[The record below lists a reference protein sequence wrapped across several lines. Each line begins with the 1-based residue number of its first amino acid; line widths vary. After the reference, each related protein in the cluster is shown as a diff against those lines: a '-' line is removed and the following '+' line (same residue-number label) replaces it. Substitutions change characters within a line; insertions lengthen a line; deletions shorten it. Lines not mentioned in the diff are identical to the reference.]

1 MSTALSLQL
10 KWDHLFTTMFIH
22 RCFLLKPYYPME
34 WSEYSLIPSMA
45 GGQWLPHCTVGQIS
59 HFLWNGCIGCIYF
72 VKILANSAPTRAGWP
87 PQTSVS
93 PWAALT
99 TTALHIKYFLS
110 KLQKAAVDSKASDL
124 RSPIPPIP
132 HCRQLFIARLE
143 TQAVTLDL
151 QIFCLWGCGARL
163 PSCYLVQQILCNRIL
178 ELN

>member
-1 MSTALSLQL
+1 MFFAKTLLPNGMVRIFVDTLNGWWSVV
-10 KWDHLFTTMFIH
+10 TTLH
-22 RCFLLKPYYPME
+22 SGPNQP
-34 WSEYSLIPSMA
+34 
-45 GGQWLPHCTVGQIS
+45 
-59 HFLWNGCIGCIYF
+59 FLWNGCIGCIYF

-124 RSPIPPIP
+124 RSPIPSIP

-178 ELN
+178 EMN